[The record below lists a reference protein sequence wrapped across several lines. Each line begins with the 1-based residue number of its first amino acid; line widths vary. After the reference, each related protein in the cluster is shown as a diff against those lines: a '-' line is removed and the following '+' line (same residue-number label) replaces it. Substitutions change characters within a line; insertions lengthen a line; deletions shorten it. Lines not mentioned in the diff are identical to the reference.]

1 MTVQRSLRQFS
12 TLGNH
17 RRDLGIQMTILFI
30 TILSTLVIGAV
41 LYPIVRSSSDTD
53 KQDSVETSDKTSR
66 MAVDGLDL
74 AKLDL
79 AVGNLDQESYDQ
91 LEEKYILESGLLDS
105 ENSSDREN
113 E

>member
-1 MTVQRSLRQFS
+1 
-12 TLGNH
+12 
-17 RRDLGIQMTILFI
+17 
-30 TILSTLVIGAV
+30 
-41 LYPIVRSSSDTD
+41 
-53 KQDSVETSDKTSR
+53 

>member
-12 TLGNH
+12 ALGNH
-17 RRDLGIQMTILFI
+17 RHDSGIQMTILFI
-30 TILSTLVIGAV
+30 TILSILVIGAV
-41 LYPIVRSSSDTD
+41 LYPIVKSSSGTD
-53 KQDSVETSDKTSR
+53 KQDSVEASEKTSR

-91 LEEKYILESGLLDS
+91 LEEKYILESGLIET
-105 ENSSDREN
+105 ENSPDREN
-113 E
+113 D

>member
-1 MTVQRSLRQFS
+1 MTVRRSLRQFS
-12 TLGNH
+12 ALGNH

-41 LYPIVRSSSDTD
+41 LYPLTRSSSDTD

-91 LEEKYILESGLLDS
+91 LEEKYILESGFLDS
-105 ENSSDREN
+105 ESSSDRDN